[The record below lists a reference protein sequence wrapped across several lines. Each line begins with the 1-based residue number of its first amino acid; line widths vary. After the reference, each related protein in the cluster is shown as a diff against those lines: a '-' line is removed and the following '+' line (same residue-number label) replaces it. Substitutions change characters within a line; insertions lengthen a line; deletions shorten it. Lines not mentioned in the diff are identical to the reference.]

1 MLLTKPQVCRFF
13 REWSAI
19 VSAAGWPHDRAE
31 VERHSLLARAGFDSL
46 TRVDKLTGFDSVL
59 AEIKAIRQP
68 SSLDAQ
74 LRQENMPRTR
84 LLYSCRQKAD
94 EPYIIALARDR
105 FHADDWTTLPLES
118 LEQLRNTL
126 ADRAVAQHRPDTQAR
141 RRSAPRS
148 RLTTHESRI
157 TFPTL
162 PPSAIPAPD
171 PELVSGPF

>member
-1 MLLTKPQVCRFF
+1 MLLTSPQVSRFW
-13 REWSAI
+13 RDWSACTRL
-19 VSAAGWPHDRAE
+19 HDWSKPESETQRKAM
-31 VERHSLLARAGFDSL
+31 LARAGFSSL
-46 TRVDKLTGFDSVL
+46 TQVDKLAGFDHVL
-59 AEIKAIRQP
+59 AEVKALSQP
-68 SSLDAQ
+68 SDLDAQ

>member
-1 MLLTKPQVCRFF
+1 
-13 REWSAI
+13 
-19 VSAAGWPHDRAE
+19 
-31 VERHSLLARAGFDSL
+31 
-46 TRVDKLTGFDSVL
+46 
-59 AEIKAIRQP
+59 
-68 SSLDAQ
+68 
-74 LRQENMPRTR
+74 MPRTR
-84 LLYSCRQKAD
+84 LLYSCRQKTD

-162 PPSAIPAPD
+162 PPSAIPDQSSAIPAPY